1 MTIKYLDSKRISA
14 LSSDALVAHLKFND
28 NVTDSAGSNNGTV
41 TGTTTY
47 VAGKINNAFSF
58 NGSSYITLDNES
70 NFDIDY
76 NEPFSIAFWYKTN
89 NTSYNAIY
97 GKGNNTSPYSGI
109 QIGIYLGK
117 IQIDQGSAYPSSYFT
132 KDQSTAVT
140 ANVWHHAV
148 MTLSGSGTN
157 TGCKLYVDGSI
168 VPMNTASPDNQ
179 SASILNN
186 ISPRIGYDGNNYY
199 NTGLLDD
206 VRIYSREIDQSE
218 VTMIYNSGN
227 GTEENKPT
235 NVQDNSILVE
245 KDTGKRYWFD
255 EATPT
260 TFEDD
265 FDYATQ
271 TLADSSWV
279 PVNTATKCRVNV
291 TTDKLGFAFD
301 NDTSQRAYHDLGAG
315 NVSDDSW
322 VLRFKINFSTL
333 TRATGN
339 SRMWV
344 KIGTGTGD
352 MNEANAI
359 GIEFEQ
365 TNNYGNHLRIA
376 YSANSLVG
384 DIVYTLASSTD
395 YYIQVT
401 RLTSTTA
408 KIDIFSDSGYSTSLG
423 SANGTI
429 SANTGLQYIKLLSNT
444 TSTQGNFTGTV
455 DDLEFYNGVT
465 SVTPATW
472 TWSNDKTRGVFGGGS
487 RIGDVNTMDYI
498 IIATLGNAVDFGDLT
513 VARRALDGVSSDVR
527 GVFGGGE
534 NGSRLNVMD
543 YITIATAGN
552 ATDFGDLT
560 VARRNVGGVSSD
572 AGRGVFGG
580 GYGSTY
586 ENTMDYITIATT
598 GNATDFGNLT
608 VARTSPSGCN
618 SDVRGVISGGNGSN
632 VMDYITIATTG
643 NATDFGDLSTA
654 SGATASVDSDVR
666 GVIQNGNANNVIDYI
681 TIATAGNATD
691 FGDSLQV
698 SHGQAAGVSGT
709 TRGVFGGGYNTSNVS
724 QNYIEYVTIATLGN
738 AIDFGDLSQARAVL
752 AGVQS

>member
-1 MTIKYLDSKRISA
+1 MGKVYSMTIKYLDSKRIVGLSQSSITHDTTSA
-14 LSSDALVAHLKFND
+14 TESSGSVSSLTHSMTIANNSNRVLIACVSSYGSAPTITGVTWNGVAMTAVPN
-28 NVTDSAGSNNGTV
+28 SESYQAGSNNRTQIYYIIAPATGSHSIVASYSGSATCSVGGMSFYNVNQTTPVEAGNTSSATATATSSLALTPTV
-41 TGTTTY
+41 TGSWIIAMISSSSSVGTATGLTQSY
-47 VAGKINNAFSF
+47 ALNANALVRGGRNESPTIGSA
-58 NGSSYITLDNES
+58 NTVGWGSSS
-70 NFDIDY
+70 
-76 NEPFSIAFWYKTN
+76 SGHAM
-89 NTSYNAIY
+89 SGCAIIPY
-97 GKGNNTSPYSGI
+97 G
-109 QIGIYLGK
+109 
-117 IQIDQGSAYPSSYFT
+117 DA
-132 KDQSTAVT
+132 
-140 ANVWHHAV
+140 
-148 MTLSGSGTN
+148 
-157 TGCKLYVDGSI
+157 
-168 VPMNTASPDNQ
+168 
-179 SASILNN
+179 
-186 ISPRIGYDGNNYY
+186 
-199 NTGLLDD
+199 
-206 VRIYSREIDQSE
+206 
-218 VTMIYNSGN
+218 
-227 GTEENKPT
+227 KPT

-245 KDTGKRYWFD
+245 KDTGRRYWFD
-255 EATPT
+255 AESTVTPT
-260 TFEDD
+260 LSDD
-265 FDYATQ
+265 F
-271 TLADSSWV
+271 SSDLW
-279 PVNTATKCRVNV
+279 T
-291 TTDKLGFAFD
+291 D
-301 NDTSQRAYHDLGAG
+301 NDSTKIGVSSNAMQFNCVTDGSVDNSIRSMTTVSDTNWILQFKLNFTSLAQAGAG
-315 NVSDDSW
+315 DNN
-322 VLRFKINFSTL
+322 LYIGL
-333 TRATGN
+333 TAGN
-339 SRMWV
+339 QTTS
-344 KIGTGTGD
+344 
-352 MNEANAI
+352 MNAGADNHVYVYH
-359 GIEFEQ
+359 Q
-365 TNNYGNHLRIA
+365 TNNSGSKNKFIL
-376 YSANSLVG
+376 NSTG
-384 DIVYTLASSTD
+384 GTQDIGTFAPTTGVD
-395 YYIQVT
+395 YYCTITRSSATTTQFIIRITSHTGAIQETLDVT
-401 RLTSTTA
+401 NGTATTTLINGIVANRDASLTS
-408 KIDIFSDSGYSTSLG
+408 G
-423 SANGTI
+423 S
-429 SANTGLQYIKLLSNT
+429 K
-444 TSTQGNFTGTV
+444 TGTV
-455 DDLEFYNGVT
+455 DDWNFYSGVT
-465 SVTPATW
+465 SVTTPATW

-487 RIGDVNTMDYI
+487 TTNDVNTMDYI

-654 SGATASVDSDVR
+654 SGGTASVDSDVR
-666 GVIQNGNANNVIDYI
+666 GVIQNGNVNNVIDYI

-698 SHGQAAGVSGT
+698 SHGQGAGVSGT